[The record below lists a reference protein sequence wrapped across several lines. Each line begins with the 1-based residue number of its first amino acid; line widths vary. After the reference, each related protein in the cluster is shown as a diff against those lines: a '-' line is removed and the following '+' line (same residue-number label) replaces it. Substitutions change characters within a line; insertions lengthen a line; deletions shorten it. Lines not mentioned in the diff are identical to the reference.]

1 MSVFFIV
8 LIHSYFRKKKVKG
21 TNGYITINKYVQQ
34 NVQKALQFVMLSAI
48 DDKMEKLLS
57 TEYWQFLILYLSG
70 RCCWVY
76 TTMEM
81 TSNLWSVAKPETF
94 HSLSLT
100 TGLDCL
106 LFNSPRVAFYLEKA
120 PSGALKSRRTPG
132 MPFLREDYEGCREER
147 NKRKSQSGCG
157 MCQRQDIAKPF
168 AVRAGWH
175 THTNRRLQVLK
186 RIVHVIVLSDTLLTA
201 GTQADRDCSSLWK
214 QINQP
219 FLHKHSRLHAL
230 IQQRKTCCEDKAD
243 RLMMDRY

>member
-1 MSVFFIV
+1 MGI
-8 LIHSYFRKKKVKG
+8 LLWTGMYKK
-21 TNGYITINKYVQQ
+21 

-57 TEYWQFLILYLSG
+57 TEDWQFLILYLSG
-70 RCCWVY
+70 HCCWVY

-81 TSNLWSVAKPETF
+81 TSNPWSVAKPETF

-106 LFNSPRVAFYLEKA
+106 LFNSPRVAFYLEKP
-120 PSGALKSRRTPG
+120 PSGTLKSRRTPG
-132 MPFLREDYEGCREER
+132 MPSHQEGYEGCREER

-157 MCQRQDIAKPF
+157 LCQRQDMSKPF

-175 THTNRRLQVLK
+175 THTNRK
-186 RIVHVIVLSDTLLTA
+186 RTVHVIVLSETLLTA
-201 GTQADRDCSSLWK
+201 GTHTDRDCSSTWK
-214 QINQP
+214 QINQS
-219 FLHKHSRLHAL
+219 FLYKHSRLHAL

-243 RLMMDRY
+243 GLMMDRY